1 VSTKKY
7 SILWEDDEAVEFE
20 INGVVYKNLDEI
32 PNHQDM
38 VKIMAMLNAA
48 ELDIDPIPTR
58 RAGSSPEK
66 LILNIF
72 AGIAILML
80 LVTGFSVLSNIKKIS
95 AEETTSGIVV
105 DIVIRHDY
113 LNDQDRIIHEY
124 SCPVVRFSAVDGRRR
139 DVQMSACSDP
149 PAFEIGDEVTV
160 RYNPDKP
167 LDARINSFGS
177 NALMWVLPSIT
188 GILGLAF
195 MGAVWLVRDLI
206 SSNETG

>member
-1 VSTKKY
+1 MSTKKY
-7 SILWEDDEAVEFE
+7 SILWEDNEAVEFE
-20 INGVVYKNLDEI
+20 VNGVVYRNLDEI

-38 VKIMAMLNAA
+38 VRIMAMLNAA
-48 ELDIDPIPTR
+48 ELDIDPFPIQKT
-58 RAGSSPEK
+58 GSSPEN

-72 AGIAILML
+72 TGVAVLML
-80 LVTGFSVLSNIKKIS
+80 LVAGFSTLSTIKKIS
-95 AEETTSGIVV
+95 NEETAPGIVV

-160 RYNPDKP
+160 RYNPNKP
-167 LDARINSFGS
+167 LDARINSFAS

-188 GILGLAF
+188 GVLTLAF
-195 MGAVWLVRDLI
+195 MGAVWVVRDLI